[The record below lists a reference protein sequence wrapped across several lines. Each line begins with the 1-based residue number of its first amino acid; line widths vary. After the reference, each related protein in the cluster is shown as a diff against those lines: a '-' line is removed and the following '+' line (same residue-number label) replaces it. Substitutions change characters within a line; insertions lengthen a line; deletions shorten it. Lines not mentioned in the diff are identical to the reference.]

1 MVNFKRL
8 ADHIF
13 FLPGAQQRAFP
24 PAVLKTI
31 EDEISASETLHD
43 GELRVAIEGN
53 LDLVPVWRGLSG
65 RARAIELFSQLRVW
79 DTESNSGVLIYL
91 LLADHDIE
99 IVADRGIS
107 ARVDQREWEQITHN
121 MEQAFRAGQFE
132 QGVLAGI
139 RAITALLAHHFP
151 PTGTNPDELPN
162 RPVLLRK

>member
-53 LDLVPVWRGLSG
+53 LDLVPLWRGLSG
-65 RARAIELFSQLRVW
+65 RARAI
-79 DTESNSGVLIYL
+79 
-91 LLADHDIE
+91 
-99 IVADRGIS
+99 
-107 ARVDQREWEQITHN
+107 
-121 MEQAFRAGQFE
+121 
-132 QGVLAGI
+132 
-139 RAITALLAHHFP
+139 
-151 PTGTNPDELPN
+151 
-162 RPVLLRK
+162 

>member
-8 ADHIF
+8 VDHIF

-43 GELRVAIEGN
+43 GELRIAIEGN
-53 LDLVPVWRGLSG
+53 LDIVPLWRGLSG
-65 RARAIELFSQLRVW
+65 RARAIELFSQLHVW
-79 DTESNSGVLIYL
+79 DTENNSGVLIYL

-107 ARVDQREWEQITHN
+107 ARVDQREWDQITHT
-121 MEQAFRAGQFE
+121 MEEAFRAGQFE
-132 QGVLAGI
+132 QGLLAGI
-139 RAITALLAHHFP
+139 RAITTLLAQHFP
-151 PTGTNPDELPN
+151 PTGNNPDELSN
-162 RPVLLRK
+162 RPVLLRR